1 MPFTIRPYELNFRSS
16 ASIEAVKHDL
26 QEMAVTRSQNLRA
39 IAPE

>member
-1 MPFTIRPYELNFRSS
+1 MPFTIRLYELNFRSS

-26 QEMAVTRSQNLRA
+26 QEMAATRSQNLRA